1 MSNTLS
7 PMQQDFV
14 LHFGEM
20 GSRWGINRT
29 VGQIYALLF
38 LSAAPLNADQIVEAL
53 GFSRSNVSMGLK
65 ELQAW
70 NLVRLRHRPQDRRD
84 YFTTPDDLWEIVRT
98 LVEERK
104 KREIDPT
111 LTKLREL
118 QMQGPSTPGDAHA
131 HGRIVELAGLIE
143 LLAGWYDD
151 VKGLET
157 ARLVQLLTLGSRIQ
171 AALQGAGRLVGLPG
185 RHAAADPPPADT
197 PTADTPPEGAAG
209 GRPARRRSRE

>member
-1 MSNTLS
+1 MKLTSMT
-7 PMQQDFV
+7 QDFV

-38 LSAAPLNADQIVEAL
+38 ISSEPLNADDIVDQL

-70 NLVRLRHRPQDRRD
+70 NLVRLKHLPDDRRD
-84 YFTTPDDLWEIVRT
+84 YFHTPADIWEILRT

-111 LTKLREL
+111 LSVLREL
-118 QMQGPSTPGDAHA
+118 VMQQPSSPDETYAQQ
-131 HGRIVELAGLIE
+131 RMREMAGVIE
-143 LLAGWYDD
+143 LVTDWYDD
-151 VKGLET
+151 VK
-157 ARLVQLLTLGSRIQ
+157 RLDTDRLAQLLSLGAKVQKILEMKDRLTLIP
-171 AALQGAGRLVGLPG
+171 GLK
-185 RHAAADPPPADT
+185 RS
-197 PTADTPPEGAAG
+197 
-209 GRPARRRSRE
+209 RPARSAFGRSQTTNEGE